1 MNRIKTEPIIT
12 NFGKTTH
19 SFMLEMTLIGVPI
32 IVVAI
37 VLFAVVMI
45 SFLVYMFRIKQ
56 RIAQYGE
63 GIAETIDD
71 FYSLCNPR
79 NPMTDEEWE
88 QFASVHSIDIE
99 HAVEASGSK
108 FIAWA
113 VKDLSNA
120 NLLVDINENHKE
132 YLNDALTKHNHIEV
146 VNQQLATVIHT
157 QHALFNNKHFIAK
170 SETDTFLTDYKQVFD
185 SVQFCIDNNLNQY
198 LTSETDTIN
207 LNHFV
212 KVIENHRTYHN
223 DAFVKSELERCSEF
237 FDNVLAY
244 PLDPQQRDAIVN
256 GEDNCLVVSS
266 AGSGKTS
273 TIQGKVRYLI
283 DMCDVD
289 PNDILLIT
297 YTRKAA
303 GELRERIGYAGL
315 TSSTFHGLAYSIIS
329 KVDKAPT
336 ISTVD
341 VSLNLFYKLL
351 NEHEFVEAI
360 TNYFINFVSRIKDLD
375 KYSSEREYLADR
387 RKYGVKAFFP
397 DMDGK
402 LIFTRSEEERKI
414 CHFLSTHNVRF
425 RYEERYQYDTATSL
439 FKQYKPDFTIYFNV
453 NGVPRKLY
461 LEHYAVGQNGMVP
474 KWFGEPQGK
483 TWQEADRK
491 YKEGISWKRQK
502 HQQNGTILIETRS
515 AMFSDNTWQQHL
527 ASQLT
532 AHGVPIVEKTA
543 EQVYQEIVQNDKH
556 KEQVVLDLIMTFIN
570 LVKANCKTL
579 DEVIA
584 RAHLIND
591 KRNLFIIEN
600 IVKPFFNAYRS
611 ILNKRGEMDFTDAIL
626 LATDYCNTN
635 KYSLKYKYIIVDEF
649 QDISFD
655 RYRFLMSLRRQTPL
669 GKIFA
674 VGDDWQSIY
683 RFSGS
688 DMGLFS
694 EFPKYFG
701 FTKICKI
708 ESTYRF
714 GQPTIDISS
723 DFIQKNKSQIKKN
736 IKSPK
741 KGVTTTINFKGY
753 EEDSDLAESVA
764 SIIRTIPIDK
774 SVYILARY
782 AFDFTV
788 FKKAGFGYK
797 EHDRNID
804 IIIDKRKVQ
813 CLTVHQAKG
822 LEADHIFLLK
832 CDSDIYG
839 FPSMISDDPV
849 LEYLLSQQE
858 ESVEFAEERRVF
870 YVAVTRAKLSTTI
883 FYRRSQP
890 SVFVDEIIDEVEK
903 DDIKKCP
910 SCGFGHMK
918 ILKQGWAKTGK
929 YFVSLGCTNASGGC
943 TYFHTVFYD
952 QQPPQQIID
961 RLIST
966 TQNKGFNS
974 IGYK

>member
-1 MNRIKTEPIIT
+1 MLAVTIIGIPIIA
-12 NFGKTTH
+12 
-19 SFMLEMTLIGVPI
+19 
-32 IVVAI
+32 VVAI
-37 VLFAVVMI
+37 VFVVVAI
-45 SFLVYMFRIKQ
+45 VAFLIFVFCAKR
-56 RIAQYGE
+56 RIAKYAE
-63 GIAETIDD
+63 EITETIDE
-71 FYSLCNPR
+71 FYSLCNPGH
-79 NPMTDEEWE
+79 PMTDEAWE
-88 QFASVHSIDIE
+88 RFALVHSIVFE
-99 HAVEASGSK
+99 HAVESSSSK
-108 FIAWA
+108 FIAWL

-132 YLNDALTKHNHIEV
+132 YLSDAQTKHSYIEF
-146 VNQQLATVIHT
+146 VNQRLVAIIPIYYT
-157 QHALFNNKHFIAK
+157 LFDKKHFIAK
-170 SETDTFLTDYKQVFD
+170 SEIDTILNENKQFLD
-185 SVQFCIDNNLNQY
+185 SLQFCIDNDLNQY
-198 LTSETDTIN
+198 LTNENDAIN
-207 LNHFV
+207 LNRFV
-212 KVIENHRTYHN
+212 KTIEQHRTNHN
-223 DAFVKSELERCSEF
+223 NAFVEAELERCSGF

-244 PLDPQQRDAIVN
+244 PLDPQQRNAIVN

-283 DMCDVD
+283 DMCNVD
-289 PNDILLIT
+289 PHDILLIT

-315 TSSTFHGLAYSIIS
+315 TSSTFHGLAYNIIS

-336 ISTVD
+336 ILTAD
-341 VSLNLFYKLL
+341 LTLNLFYKLL
-351 NEHEFVEAI
+351 NDHEFVESI
-360 TNYFINFVSRIKDLD
+360 TNYLINFVSRIKDPD

-387 RKYGVKAFFP
+387 RKYGVKAYFP

-402 LIFTRSEEERKI
+402 VIFTRSEEERKI

-425 RYEERYQYDTATSL
+425 RYEERYQYDTATTL

-474 KWFGEPQGK
+474 KWFGLPQGK

-502 HQQNGTILIETRS
+502 HRENGTILIETQS
-515 AMFSDNTWQQHL
+515 AMFSDNTWRQQL
-527 ASQLT
+527 ISQLA
-532 AHGVPIVEKTA
+532 AHGVPIVEKPA
-543 EQVYQEIVQNDKH
+543 EQVYQEILKNDRH
-556 KEQVVLDLIMTFIN
+556 KEQVVLELIMSFIN
-570 LVKANCKTL
+570 LLKANCKTL
-579 DEVIA
+579 DSVIDRA
-584 RAHLIND
+584 RQIND
-591 KRNLFIIEN
+591 KRTLFIIEN
-600 IVKPFFNAYRS
+600 MVKPFYNAYS
-611 ILNKRGEMDFTDAIL
+611 LMLNKRGEMDFTDAIL
-626 LATDYCNTN
+626 LATDYCNSN
-635 KYSLKYKYIIVDEF
+635 KYPLKYKYIIVDEF

-655 RYRFLMSLRRQTPL
+655 RYRFLMSLRSQAPL

-701 FTKICKI
+701 FTTMCKI

-714 GQPTIDISS
+714 AQPAIGISS
-723 DFIQKNKSQIKKN
+723 DFIQKNKSQVKKN
-736 IKSPK
+736 VKSPR
-741 KGVTTTINFKGY
+741 KGVTTTICFKGY
-753 EEDSDLAESVA
+753 EEDSDLAESLA
-764 SIIRTIPIDK
+764 SIIRKIPLDR

-782 AFDFTV
+782 AFDFTI
-788 FKKAGFGYK
+788 FKKAGFGYR

-804 IIIDKRKVQ
+804 IVIDNRKIQ
-813 CLTVHQAKG
+813 CLTVHQSKG

-870 YVAVTRAKLSTTI
+870 YVAITRAKLSTTI
-883 FYRRSQP
+883 FYRKSQP
-890 SVFVDEIIDEVEK
+890 SVFVDEIIDNVEK

-929 YFVSLGCTNASGGC
+929 YFVSLGCSNASGGC

-952 QQPPQQIID
+952 QQPPQQSVD
-961 RLIST
+961 QLISA
-966 TQNKGFNS
+966 TQKENFNS
-974 IGYK
+974 IGFKY